1 MCIRDSNA
9 EYMGKPTS
17 TTARITQYRLQRI
30 RAMNLLRVLGFIVM
44 IHACFSLLQYRNY
57 KGDIDDLRKIP
68 LDILVELL
76 AGFVI
81 NMLFGVLKYGDL
93 KSIKAAR
100 LGKNYENAFTRP
112 NFNDY
117 YRTRGGI
124 LTNHV
129 KDVMRDLKLNSISK
143 EQQAANPAFFFS
155 LQNKYDPLLVKLH
168 QRLFIDQHMYFPQR
182 GHVASALVLWI
193 CIWKT

>member
-68 LDILVELL
+68 LDVRLLLFTRIDIALFQILVELL

-100 LGKNYENAFTRP
+100 LGKKYDFSQLVFRDSAFSSPQLRERLHKT
-112 NFNDY
+112 
-117 YRTRGGI
+117 
-124 LTNHV
+124 
-129 KDVMRDLKLNSISK
+129 KL
-143 EQQAANPAFFFS
+143 QRL
-155 LQNKYDPLLVKLH
+155 LQNTRRNPHESREGRDERSQTEQHLKRIISCKPSILFLLIE
-168 QRLFIDQHMYFPQR
+168 QI
-182 GHVASALVLWI
+182 
-193 CIWKT
+193 